1 MKERSLLDRALQ
13 LLGLRDHTEAELAR
27 KLSRHATPPEVQA
40 VLSQLRARGYL
51 NDQELGY
58 RRALYLRTRK
68 LLGNKR
74 IAYELQRLGLNATM
88 IALIRD
94 RLEDEVPE
102 AVSLQEAVR
111 ARVSKGG
118 LPRSRAELKRLFD
131 YAVRLGYPPAAVR
144 DVLEPF
150 FAALGWDEAE

>member
-1 MKERSLLDRALQ
+1 VKERPLLDRAFR

-27 KLSRHATPPEVQA
+27 KLSRHGSRAEIQA
-40 VLSQLRARGYL
+40 VLADLKARGYL

-68 LLGNKR
+68 LLGNRR
-74 IAYELQRLGLNATM
+74 IEHELQRLGLNATM
-88 IALIRD
+88 IALTRD

-111 ARVSKGG
+111 ARVTKGG
-118 LPRSRAELKRLFD
+118 LPRTRAELKKLFD

-144 DVLEPF
+144 EVLEPF
-150 FAALGWDEAE
+150 FASLGWDEAE

>member
-1 MKERSLLDRALQ
+1 MKERPLLDRALR

-27 KLSRHATPPEVQA
+27 KLSRHGSPPEVQA
-40 VLSQLRARGYL
+40 VLTELRARGYL
-51 NDQELGY
+51 NDQELGR

-74 IAYELQRLGLNATM
+74 IAHELQRLGLNATM
-88 IALIRD
+88 IASIRD
-94 RLEDEVPE
+94 QLEDEVPE

-111 ARVSKGG
+111 ARVAKGG
-118 LPRSRAELKRLFD
+118 LPRTRAELKKLFD

-144 DVLEPF
+144 EVLEPF
-150 FAALGWDEAE
+150 FASIGWDDAE

>member
-1 MKERSLLDRALQ
+1 MKERPLLDRALR

-27 KLSRHATPPEVQA
+27 KLSRHGSNAEVQE
-40 VLSQLRARGYL
+40 VLAHLKARGYL
-51 NDQELGY
+51 NDEDLGY
-58 RRALYLRTRK
+58 RRALYLRSRK
-68 LLGNKR
+68 LLGNRR
-74 IAYELQRLGLNATM
+74 IEHELQRLGLNATI

-111 ARVSKGG
+111 ARVTRGS
-118 LPRSRAELKRLFD
+118 LPRNRAELKKLFD

-144 DVLEPF
+144 EVLEPF
-150 FAALGWDEAE
+150 FASLGWDEAE

>member
-1 MKERSLLDRALQ
+1 MRERSLLDRALR
-13 LLGLRDHTEAELAR
+13 LLGLRDHTETELAR
-27 KLSRHATPPEVQA
+27 KLARHGSASEIQEVLA
-40 VLSQLRARGYL
+40 KLRAQGYL

-68 LLGNKR
+68 LLGNRR
-74 IAYELQRLGLNATM
+74 IEYELQRLGLNATM

-111 ARVSKGG
+111 ARVAKGT
-118 LPRSRAELKRLFD
+118 LPRDRAELKKLFD
-131 YAVRLGYPPAAVR
+131 YAVRLGYPPAAIR
-144 DVLEPF
+144 EVLEPF
-150 FAALGWDEAE
+150 FASLGWDED

>member
-1 MKERSLLDRALQ
+1 MKERPLLDRALR

-27 KLSRHATPPEVQA
+27 KLSRHGSPPEVQA
-40 VLSQLRARGYL
+40 VLDQLKARGYL
-51 NDQELGY
+51 NDQELGR

-68 LLGNKR
+68 LLGNRR
-74 IAYELQRLGLNATM
+74 IEHELQRLGLNATM

-94 RLEDEVPE
+94 ALEDEVPE

-111 ARVSKGG
+111 ARVARGG
-118 LPRSRAELKRLFD
+118 LPRTRAELKKLFD

-144 DVLEPF
+144 EVLEPF
-150 FAALGWDEAE
+150 FASLGWDEAE

>member
-1 MKERSLLDRALQ
+1 VKEGRLLDRALR

-27 KLSRHATPPEVQA
+27 KLSRHGSTPEIQA
-40 VLSQLRARGYL
+40 VLSQLKARGYL

-68 LLGNKR
+68 LVGNRR
-74 IAYELQRLGLNATM
+74 ITHELQRLGLNATM

-111 ARVSKGG
+111 ARVTKGG
-118 LPRSRAELKRLFD
+118 LPRTRTELKKLFD

-144 DVLEPF
+144 EVLEPF
-150 FAALGWDEAE
+150 FASLGWEEAE